1 MGALF
6 LIAAGAMAGYM
17 ESHRLTLRV
26 EQLEKFMKFLSAAQ
40 TEIRFSA
47 LPVDQIVKKHGGGL
61 PFLKACESCFDT
73 GADFYTVWQ
82 DGVNRSGLTGKD
94 KDLLNS
100 FGKGF
105 GTSDTEGQ
113 ISHCLLYSELTS
125 LSLKEAK
132 EEKDRKSKLYQMFGI
147 FSGMAAALLLC

>member
-1 MGALF
+1 MF

-17 ESHRLTLRV
+17 ESHRLALRV
-26 EQLEKFMKFLSAAQ
+26 ERLESFLKFLSAAQ

-47 LPVDQIVKKHGGGL
+47 RPVDQIVRRYGNEL
-61 PFLKACESCFDT
+61 PFLKACANCFENGT
-73 GADFYTVWQ
+73 DFFTAWQ
-82 DGVNRSGLTGKD
+82 HGVNHSGLCDKD
-94 KDLLNS
+94 KELFNG
-100 FGKGF
+100 FGRSF

-113 ISHCLLYSELTS
+113 ISHCALYYELTS

>member
-1 MGALF
+1 MF
-6 LIAAGAMAGYM
+6 LIAAGTMAGYM

-26 EQLEKFMKFLSAAQ
+26 EQLEKFLKFLSAAQ

-47 LPVDQIVKKHGGGL
+47 LPVDQIVKRHGNGL
-61 PFLKACESCFDT
+61 PFLKACGACFEN
-73 GADFYTVWQ
+73 GMDFFTVWQ
-82 DGVNRSGLTGKD
+82 DGVDRSGMSDKD
-94 KDLLNS
+94 KDLLNG
-100 FGKGF
+100 FGRGF

-113 ISHCLLYSELTS
+113 ISHCSLYYELTS